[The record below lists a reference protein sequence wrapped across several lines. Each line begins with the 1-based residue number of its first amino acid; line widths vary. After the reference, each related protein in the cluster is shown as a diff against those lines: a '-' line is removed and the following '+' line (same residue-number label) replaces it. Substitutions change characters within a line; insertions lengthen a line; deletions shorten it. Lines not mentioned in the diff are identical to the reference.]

1 MPSRRLAFL
10 GGVVCGAAA
19 ADAPLDPGAVRQAL
33 ATVALGAFVLG
44 ACCACACAA
53 ACWCA
58 SIAYDADGGGGG
70 PFSARRVLAALG
82 AKEPP
87 RRYARVRLN
96 DVRCPTTPSRPRAG
110 GTRRSGDASHRSAS
124 VRRRSASGS
133 ALRTMQ
139 TTPRSS
145 RATAS

>member
-1 MPSRRLAFL
+1 MRCVFGELGPMPSRRLAFL

-58 SIAYDADGGGGG
+58 SSIAYDADGGGGG
-70 PFSARRVLAALG
+70 PFSARRVLSAFG
-82 AKEPP
+82 PKEPP

-96 DVRCPTTPSRPRAG
+96 DDDATG
-110 GTRRSGDASHRSAS
+110 GDIEMTLA
-124 VRRRSASGS
+124 
-133 ALRTMQ
+133 
-139 TTPRSS
+139 
-145 RATAS
+145 

>member
-1 MPSRRLAFL
+1 MPPRRLAFL
-10 GGVVCGAAA
+10 GGVVCRAAA

-70 PFSARRVLAALG
+70 GGPFSARRVLTALG

-96 DVRCPTTPSRPRAG
+96 DDDATG
-110 GTRRSGDASHRSAS
+110 GDIEMTVA
-124 VRRRSASGS
+124 
-133 ALRTMQ
+133 
-139 TTPRSS
+139 
-145 RATAS
+145 

>member
-1 MPSRRLAFL
+1 MGAMGRRLDMNATWLTFGFSMRSAGRGMPAPRRWLAYL
-10 GGVVCGAAA
+10 GGVVCRAAA

-96 DVRCPTTPSRPRAG
+96 EDDATG
-110 GTRRSGDASHRSAS
+110 GDIEMTLA
-124 VRRRSASGS
+124 
-133 ALRTMQ
+133 
-139 TTPRSS
+139 
-145 RATAS
+145 

>member
-58 SIAYDADGGGGG
+58 SSIAYDADGGGGG
-70 PFSARRVLAALG
+70 PFSARRVLSAFG

-96 DVRCPTTPSRPRAG
+96 DDDATG
-110 GTRRSGDASHRSAS
+110 GDIEMTLA
-124 VRRRSASGS
+124 
-133 ALRTMQ
+133 
-139 TTPRSS
+139 
-145 RATAS
+145 

>member
-19 ADAPLDPGAVRQAL
+19 ADAPLDPCAVRQAL

-70 PFSARRVLAALG
+70 PFSARRVLSVG
-82 AKEPP
+82 STRQRAKERSAVPLP
-87 RRYARVRLN
+87 TRQDCAHVSL
-96 DVRCPTTPSRPRAG
+96 DRCS
-110 GTRRSGDASHRSAS
+110 RSGSTHRGRCRFNCDC
-124 VRRRSASGS
+124 V
-133 ALRTMQ
+133 
-139 TTPRSS
+139 
-145 RATAS
+145 

>member
-1 MPSRRLAFL
+1 MFGRMLWHARPAAARLLGRRRLPRRSR
-10 GGVVCGAAA
+10 GRAAR
-19 ADAPLDPGAVRQAL
+19 PRRRAL

-58 SIAYDADGGGGG
+58 AIAYDADGGGGG

-96 DVRCPTTPSRPRAG
+96 EDDATG
-110 GTRRSGDASHRSAS
+110 GDIEMTLA
-124 VRRRSASGS
+124 
-133 ALRTMQ
+133 
-139 TTPRSS
+139 
-145 RATAS
+145 

>member
-1 MPSRRLAFL
+1 MGGLGRRLHMNPCWLKCGFAMIFGRWPGMADPRRHAFL
-10 GGVVCGAAA
+10 GGVVCRAAA

-70 PFSARRVLAALG
+70 PFSARRVLAA
-82 AKEPP
+82 PP
-87 RRYARVRLN
+87 L
-96 DVRCPTTPSRPRAG
+96 P
-110 GTRRSGDASHRSAS
+110 RSALLRD
-124 VRRRSASGS
+124 RRRV
-133 ALRTMQ
+133 
-139 TTPRSS
+139 
-145 RATAS
+145 ATRIAYVIAYVIT

>member
-1 MPSRRLAFL
+1 MPSRRLAYL

-58 SIAYDADGGGGG
+58 SSIAHDADGGGGG
-70 PFSARRVLAALG
+70 PFSARRVLSALG
-82 AKEPP
+82 PKEPP

-96 DVRCPTTPSRPRAG
+96 DDDATG
-110 GTRRSGDASHRSAS
+110 GDIEMTLA
-124 VRRRSASGS
+124 
-133 ALRTMQ
+133 
-139 TTPRSS
+139 
-145 RATAS
+145 

>member
-1 MPSRRLAFL
+1 MGGLGRRLHMNPCWLIFGFAMFAACSGMPAPRRLAFL
-10 GGVVCGAAA
+10 GGAVCRAAA

-96 DVRCPTTPSRPRAG
+96 EDDATG
-110 GTRRSGDASHRSAS
+110 GDIEMTLA
-124 VRRRSASGS
+124 
-133 ALRTMQ
+133 
-139 TTPRSS
+139 
-145 RATAS
+145 

>member
-1 MPSRRLAFL
+1 MGGVGRRLHMNATWLTFGFSMRSAGRGMPAPPRWLAYL
-10 GGVVCGAAA
+10 GGVVCRAAA

-96 DVRCPTTPSRPRAG
+96 DDDATG
-110 GTRRSGDASHRSAS
+110 GDIEMTLA
-124 VRRRSASGS
+124 
-133 ALRTMQ
+133 
-139 TTPRSS
+139 
-145 RATAS
+145 

>member
-58 SIAYDADGGGGG
+58 SSIAYDADGGGGG
-70 PFSARRVLAALG
+70 PFSARRVLSALG
-82 AKEPP
+82 PKEPP

-96 DVRCPTTPSRPRAG
+96 DDRCPTTLSRPRAG
-110 GTRRSGDASHRSAS
+110 GTRLSGDASHRSAS

-133 ALRTMQ
+133 A
-139 TTPRSS
+139 P
-145 RATAS
+145 

>member
-1 MPSRRLAFL
+1 MASGSAPAYESFLAKVRVCDVFGRRLGHATPRRLAFL
-10 GGVVCGAAA
+10 GGVVCRAAA

-96 DVRCPTTPSRPRAG
+96 EDDATG
-110 GTRRSGDASHRSAS
+110 GDIEMTLA
-124 VRRRSASGS
+124 
-133 ALRTMQ
+133 
-139 TTPRSS
+139 
-145 RATAS
+145 